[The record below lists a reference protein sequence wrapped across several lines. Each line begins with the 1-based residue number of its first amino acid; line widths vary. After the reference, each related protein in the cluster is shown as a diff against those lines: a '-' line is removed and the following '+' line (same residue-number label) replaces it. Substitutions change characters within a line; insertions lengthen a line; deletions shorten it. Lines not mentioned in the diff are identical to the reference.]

1 MAVTLPLGFQA
12 AGLAAGIK
20 PSGKP
25 DLALFYSPFPLQWA
39 FAGTENLVKAPCVTR
54 NRSRYSSGQPVR
66 ALVVNSGNAN
76 CATGDQGIW
85 DNEDFAGI
93 TAQALGLVKVQDVLT
108 ASTGVVGRRLPMD
121 RIRAAAPALVE
132 ALQDQVDPAA
142 EAIMTT
148 DSCSKI
154 VAATV
159 RGGAKIVGV
168 AKGSGMIHPNMATM
182 LAFILTD
189 AVVAQSTLRGL
200 WGAIVERTFNQVTV
214 DGDTS
219 PNDMALVL
227 SSNQVACDER
237 DLAQALE
244 GVAERLAQKIARD
257 GEGATKLITVEVHG
271 ARSSREARIAA
282 RAVARSSL
290 VKAAA
295 HGNDPN
301 WGRILVAIGA
311 AGIVCDLAS
320 LAISVQGV
328 TVYRGEPLPFD
339 AADLSRQMNAEE
351 LRITVNLAA
360 GTASGVAWGCDL
372 SAEYVRINADY
383 TT

>member
-1 MAVTLPLGFQA
+1 MILPIGFQA
-12 AGLAAGIK
+12 AALAAGLK

-25 DLALFYSPFPLQWA
+25 DLALIYSPFPLLWA
-39 FAGTENLVKAPCVTR
+39 LTSTENLVKAPCVTR

-66 ALVVNSGNAN
+66 GLVINSGNAN
-76 CATGDQGIW
+76 CATGEQGIW
-85 DNEDFAGI
+85 DNEDFAGTI
-93 TAQALGLVKVQDVLT
+93 AQALGMVKVQDVLT
-108 ASTGVVGRRLPMD
+108 ASTGVVGRRLPID
-121 RIRAAAPALVE
+121 KIRAAAPSLVE
-132 ALQDQVDPAA
+132 ALQELVDPAA

-148 DSCSKI
+148 DNHSKV
-154 VAATV
+154 VAATL
-159 RGGAKIVGV
+159 RGGARIVGL

-189 AVVAQSTLRGL
+189 AVVSQETLRGL
-200 WGAIVERTFNQVTV
+200 WGGIVENTFNQVSV

-219 PNDMALVL
+219 PNDMAIVL
-227 SSNQVACDER
+227 SSNQAYCEER

-244 GVAERLAQKIARD
+244 EVSQRLAQKIARD
-257 GEGATKLITVEVHG
+257 GEGATKLITVEVTG
-271 ARSSREARIAA
+271 ARSSRDARMAA
-282 RAVARSSL
+282 KAVVRSPL

-311 AGIVCDLAS
+311 AGVVCDLANLSIS
-320 LAISVQGV
+320 LQGV
-328 TVYRGEPLPFD
+328 AVYQGKPIPFD
-339 AADLSRQMNAEE
+339 AGHLSQQMATKD

-372 SAEYVRINADY
+372 SAEYVKVNAEY

>member
-1 MAVTLPLGFQA
+1 MAIALPLGFQA
-12 AGLAAGIK
+12 AALASGIK

-25 DLALFYSPFPLQWA
+25 DLALIYSPFPLLWA
-39 FAGTENLVKAPCVTR
+39 FTSTENLVKAPCVTR

-76 CATGDQGIW
+76 CATGEQGIW
-85 DNEDFAGI
+85 DNEDFAGTI
-93 TAQALGLVKVQDVLT
+93 AQALGIVKVQDVLT
-108 ASTGVVGRRLPMD
+108 ASTGVVGRRLPID
-121 RIRAAAPALVE
+121 KLRAAAPALVE
-132 ALQDQVDPAA
+132 ARQELVDPAA

-148 DSCSKI
+148 DSRSKV
-154 VAATV
+154 VAATL
-159 RGGAKIVGV
+159 RGGARIIGL

-189 AVVAQSTLRGL
+189 AVVAQETLRGW
-200 WGAIVERTFNQVTV
+200 WGKIVESTFNQVTV

-219 PNDMALVL
+219 PNDMAIVL
-227 SSNQVACDER
+227 SSNQVYCEEQE
-237 DLAQALE
+237 LAQALE
-244 GVAERLAQKIARD
+244 GVAQRLAQKIARD
-257 GEGATKLITVEVHG
+257 GEGATKLITVEVTG
-271 ARSSREARIAA
+271 ARSSRDARVAA
-282 RAVARSSL
+282 RAVVRSPL

-311 AGIVCDLAS
+311 AGVVCDLANLSIS
-320 LAISVQGV
+320 LQGI
-328 TVYRGEPLPFD
+328 TVYQGEPVPFD
-339 AADLSRQMNAEE
+339 PGQLSRQMAAEE
-351 LRITVNLAA
+351 LRITVDLAA

-372 SAEYVRINADY
+372 SAEYVKVNAEY